1 MCAVTRP
8 SRRQSGSVFFFFLKT
23 TSNEWAAEK
32 HHTCG
37 RSPFTPFSSATASTP
52 ARGEE
57 TNDEVICFSL
67 SLPMQSRLC
76 GYVGQRAAEW
86 IIQGPVLPFKTSF
99 IEFTESQVA
108 PLPLC
113 APLLFYFK
121 VGRRIDLGSGR
132 KQPLLEAPSKSRP
145 K

>member
-1 MCAVTRP
+1 MRLHDPAGDNQGKRLAVGAELRRGASP
-8 SRRQSGSVFFFFLKT
+8 SPPASVFFFLKRQPQ
-23 TSNEWAAEK
+23 TSGPQKNI
-32 HHTCG
+32 TLVS

-113 APLLFYFK
+113 APLLFLF
-121 VGRRIDLGSGR
+121 
-132 KQPLLEAPSKSRP
+132 
-145 K
+145 